1 MKKLALL
8 PFAALLGVAT
18 LSNASD
24 ELARERLLGSAF
36 LDNQS
41 YHLLEEMTNL
51 YGGRITGSESNEK
64 SMQMLEQALDA
75 HGIANH
81 REAFTF
87 PGWERRED
95 RATLLHPL
103 KRELRSI
110 AMGYV
115 DQHASF
121 AAELIYL
128 GKGSEQE
135 IPANSQGK
143 IGLLAANVKLSQ
155 DSIQSLA
162 TENGIVGLLLTNRKN
177 GGQLLA
183 RTANYSGDA
192 SPIPIYS
199 VTEEEGHWLKRLVES
214 GEKPRV
220 QLATTS
226 IVKEIESYNLVA
238 TLPGKTSK
246 KIVIGAHF
254 DSWDL
259 GQGALDN
266 GLGIAQAYDIT
277 RLIHK
282 INPENHFTIET
293 VWFNAE
299 EFGLFGSYAYME
311 QHQDDE
317 IVAMINMDMVGNPLG
332 ANAMGFVSLMPV
344 LKEFSQGMGGLSLP
358 KPVVNA
364 PWLGSDHMPFI
375 VQGIPSITLNA
386 PIDPDAVAFYHD
398 FGDTFEKVD
407 EEVLAKSIGILSLLT
422 FQLANDPSLDGLRLN
437 REKTIELLQNARL
450 ELRMKRYN
458 IWPFEDEPKA
468 P

>member
-1 MKKLALL
+1 MKTLAL
-8 PFAALLGVAT
+8 PIAAALTCTALFAT
-18 LSNASD
+18 PDDAV
-24 ELARERLLGSAF
+24 RERLMGAAF

-51 YGGRITGSESNEK
+51 YGGRLAGTDSNEK
-64 SMQMLEQALDA
+64 SMQMLQQALNA
-75 HGIANH
+75 HSIANH
-81 REAFTF
+81 RESFTF

-95 RATLLHPL
+95 SATLLHPL

-115 DQHASF
+115 DQHPTF
-121 AAELIYL
+121 NAELVYL
-128 GKGSEQE
+128 GKGSESE
-135 IPANSQGK
+135 IPENARDK

-155 DSIQSLA
+155 ESIQSFA
-162 TENGIVGLLLTNRKN
+162 TNHGIKGLLLTNRKN

-183 RTANYSGDA
+183 RTANYSGDP

-199 VTEEEGHWLKRLVES
+199 VTEEEGHWLKRLIES
-214 GEKPRV
+214 GQHPRV
-220 QLATTS
+220 QLSTRS
-226 IVKEIESYNLVA
+226 VVKDISCDNLVA
-238 TLPGKTSK
+238 TLPGKVSK

-277 RLIHK
+277 RLIAK
-282 INPENHFTIET
+282 INPENHYTIET

-311 QHQDDE
+311 RHKDDD

-332 ANAMGFVSLMPV
+332 ANAMGFVSLIPS
-344 LKEFSQGMGGLSLP
+344 LKQFSQSMGGLSLP
-358 KPVVNA
+358 RPVVNA

-375 VQGIPSITLNA
+375 NHGIPSITLNA

-407 EEVLAKSIGILSLLT
+407 KETLSKSIGILSLLT
-422 FQLANDPSLDGLRLN
+422 YQLANDPELDRPRLTQ
-437 REKTIELLQNARL
+437 EETIELLKNARL
-450 ELRMKRYN
+450 DVRMKRYN
-458 IWPFEDEPKA
+458 IWPFPEE
-468 P
+468 

>member
-1 MKKLALL
+1 MK
-8 PFAALLGVAT
+8 T
-18 LSNASD
+18 LSLTLFLT
-24 ELARERLLGSAF
+24 LAGTAAFAGNGDQAVRERLMGAAF

-41 YHLLEEMTNL
+41 YALLEEMTNL
-51 YGGRITGSESNEK
+51 YGGRLAGTESNEK
-64 SMQMLEQALDA
+64 SLQLLEDALA
-75 HGIANH
+75 ANGIAHH
-81 REAFTF
+81 RESFTF

-95 RATLLHPL
+95 HAALVHPL
-103 KRELRSI
+103 QRTLRSI

-115 DQHASF
+115 DQHAPF
-121 AAELIYL
+121 TAELVYL
-128 GKGSEQE
+128 GRGSDEE
-135 IPANSQGK
+135 IPANAHGK
-143 IGLLAANVKLSQ
+143 IGLLAANVKLTQ
-155 DSIQSLA
+155 DSIQAFA
-162 TENGIVGLLLTNRKN
+162 TENGIKGLLLTNRKN

-199 VTEEEGHWLKRLVES
+199 VTEEEGHWLKRLIES
-214 GEKPRV
+214 EQKPEVRLST
-220 QLATTS
+220 QS
-226 IVKEIESYNLVA
+226 IVKEITCDNLVA

-282 INPENHFTIET
+282 INPENHYTIET

-311 QHQDDE
+311 RHQDAE
-317 IVAMINMDMVGNPLG
+317 IVAMLNMDMVGNPLG
-332 ANAMGFVSLMPV
+332 ANAMGFASLIPP

-375 VQGIPSITLNA
+375 NQGIPSITLNA
-386 PIDPDAVAFYHD
+386 PIDPEAVAFYHD

-407 EEVLAKSIGILSLLT
+407 KEVLSKSIGILSLLT
-422 FQLANDPSLDGLRLN
+422 YQLANDPELDRPRLSQ
-437 REKTIELLQNARL
+437 EETIELLKNARL
-450 ELRMKRYN
+450 DLRMKRAG
-458 IWPFEDEPKA
+458 IWPFPEE
-468 P
+468 